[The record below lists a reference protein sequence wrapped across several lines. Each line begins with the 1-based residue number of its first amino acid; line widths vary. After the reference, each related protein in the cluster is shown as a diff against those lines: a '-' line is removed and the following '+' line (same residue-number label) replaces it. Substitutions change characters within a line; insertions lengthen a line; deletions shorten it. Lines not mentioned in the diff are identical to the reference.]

1 MKSIIVTIICLAS
14 IFSYGQRSFEKIDK
28 LTEQRLYKDAI
39 DAYEQVLKKS
49 PESFEAA
56 FKLGKCYYQLNDF
69 ENAAQYFEQAKAL
82 GCNTV
87 ELCYY
92 LGKTK
97 LHQLKYNEAENIFKS
112 ASQIVVEDD
121 QQKNLQ
127 SRCYSEAQK
136 ARSLSLSEKYSSD
149 ILVSNITFINS
160 PYSEYGIS
168 IKENNLYF
176 SSMRKGDKD
185 ATDQRTLQGFSD
197 LYKTSLIREDF
208 AETEII
214 PLEKSINNKKYN
226 EACIV
231 FKGDDS
237 EAYFTRCLGKPA
249 HCEILKAENRKNG
262 YFNSTNKINLVSK
275 DYSIGHPALS
285 SDGNTMIFVS
295 DMPDGFGKRDLY
307 ISTKEDNKWLTP
319 QNLGS
324 TINTEYDEMF
334 PSFFQ
339 DDILVFS
346 SSGHNS
352 GGGLDIFISRKEGN
366 TWSVP
371 QKLSSPINTGADDF
385 GMVFNESEEHGYFCS
400 NRPGGAGSDD
410 IYTFDGFPVKVKFSG
425 IVKDKETD
433 ELISNAL
440 IIIKNEEGF
449 DTLFTNDNG
458 NVSMELPFNSEYE
471 IQIQKDEYL
480 IMESTIK
487 TTEEKSLF
495 PETMNETYLIS
506 ADTRGTVVEGVVK
519 DNTNQTPVTNQNLMI
534 MGDNGY
540 VDQTITNEEGHYEF
554 TNLNDQTSYTL
565 LLAKKG
571 YWTITKTLEV
581 PELENHKNY
590 SLSTGFDYDFDL
602 VPIPT
607 NEEIVL
613 DNIYYDFN
621 KASLR
626 PESKNELVKLSEM
639 LNQNPNIVVE
649 ISSHTDSRG
658 PDDYNMRLSQARAES
673 VVDFLI
679 NNGSNLSRLIAKGYG
694 ENMPVIANATTEE
707 EHQKN
712 RRTSFKV
719 LEIKDVDVNQIMNQ
733 MAPDNP
739 TTPPSAA
746 GTSQEVIYKV
756 QVCAS
761 KSPVES
767 ESYFDKITEAFPEIV
782 VVEEKYPDG
791 FYRYIAGT
799 FISYSDA
806 QLLRDKIV
814 DLGYSDCFIG
824 VFKNNKRIK

>member
-14 IFSYGQRSFEKIDK
+14 ILSYGQKNFEKIDK
-28 LTEQRLYKDAI
+28 FKEQRLYKDAI

-56 FKLGKCYYQLNDF
+56 YKLGECYYQLNNF
-69 ENAAQYFEQAKAL
+69 GSAAKYFEQAETL
-82 GCNTV
+82 GCNTI

-97 LHQLKYNEAENIFKS
+97 LYQLKYEEAENIFNR
-112 ASQIVVEDD
+112 ASQIVSEDD

-127 SRCYSEAQK
+127 NQCCIGAQC
-136 ARSLSLSEKYSSD
+136 ARSLSFNKKYSSD
-149 ILVSNITFINS
+149 ILVNNMTFINS
-160 PYSEYGIS
+160 QYSEYGIS
-168 IKENNLYF
+168 IKDKNLYF
-176 SSMRKGDKD
+176 SSMRKGEKD

-197 LYKTSLIREDF
+197 IYKTSLIREDF
-208 AETEII
+208 AKTEII
-214 PLEKSINNKKYN
+214 PLKKSINNKKYN
-226 EACIV
+226 EACIA
-231 FKGDDS
+231 FSKDES

-249 HCEILKAENRKNG
+249 HCEILKAENKKEG
-262 YFNSTNKINLVSK
+262 FFNSSNKINLVSK
-275 DYSIGHPALS
+275 EYSIGHPALS
-285 SDGNTMIFVS
+285 LDGNTMIFVS

-307 ISTKEDNKWLTP
+307 ISTKNGNKWSDP

-352 GGGLDIFISRKEGN
+352 GGGLDIFISKKEGN
-366 TWSVP
+366 TWSTP

-385 GMVFNESEEHGYFCS
+385 NMVFNESEEHGYFCS

-410 IYTFDGFPVKVKFSG
+410 IYSFDGFPVKVKFSG
-425 IVKDKETD
+425 TVKDKETNKT
-433 ELISNAL
+433 ISNVL
-440 IIIKNEEGF
+440 IIIKNKEGN

-458 NVSMELPFNSEYE
+458 NVNMELPFNSEYE

-480 IMESTIK
+480 IMKSTIK

-495 PETMNETYLIS
+495 PEIMNETYLVS
-506 ADTRGTVVEGVVK
+506 PDTRGTVVEGVVK
-519 DNTNQTPVTNQNLMI
+519 DNTNQNPISNQNLMI

-540 VDQTITNEEGHYEF
+540 VDQTSTNEEGHYEF
-554 TNLNDQTSYTL
+554 TNLNDQTAYTL

-571 YWTITKTLEV
+571 YWTVTKSLEI
-581 PELENHKNY
+581 PELDDHKNY
-590 SLSTGFDYDFDL
+590 SLSTGYDFDFDL

-626 PESKNELVKLSEM
+626 PESENELIKLSEI

-658 PDDYNMRLSQARAES
+658 SDDYNMHLSQARAES
-673 VVDFLI
+673 VVDFLTKHGTSI
-679 NNGSNLSRLIAKGYG
+679 VRLIAKGYG
-694 ENMPVIANATTEE
+694 ENMPVIADATTEE

-719 LEIKDVDVNQIMNQ
+719 LEIKDVDMNQIMNQ

-739 TTPPSAA
+739 TTSASTA
-746 GTSQEVIYKV
+746 GTAQEVIYKV

-767 ESYFDKITEAFPEIV
+767 ESYFDKITEAMPKLAI
-782 VVEEKYPDG
+782 VEEKYPDG

-799 FISYSDA
+799 FISYTEA
-806 QLLRDKIV
+806 QNLRDKIV
-814 DLGYSDCFIG
+814 NLGYSDCFIG
-824 VFKNNKRIK
+824 VFKNNQRIK